1 MSNATDHANPIE
13 QGEGVTKRPFSGV
26 FPKALFVL
34 AIGAAISGSFYWYWP
49 AKHEVKRVLY
59 IVNDMQAVAAAQG
72 GYKDLTPAKVV
83 ELGIGKQIG
92 DPVWVNKWGGHIH
105 VQPVNDGSRFQLVDS
120 NLPSRACSD
129 LAVIDTPYNMG
140 KLKHPAHGAP
150 FAVWINGSLIR
161 AWGGELDKWAISRAC
176 DHPSN
181 TVTLELK

>member
-1 MSNATDHANPIE
+1 MTNATDHASPIG

-26 FPKALFVL
+26 FPKMLFVL
-34 AIGAAISGSFYWYWP
+34 VIGAAISWSFYWYWP

-59 IVNDMQAVAAAQG
+59 IVHDIKTTAAAQG
-72 GYKDLTPAKVV
+72 GYKGLTPAKMV

-92 DPVWVNKWGGHIH
+92 SPVWINKWGGHIQI
-105 VQPVNDGSRFQLVDS
+105 QPVNDGSRFQLVDS

-140 KLKHPAHGAP
+140 KLTHPIHGAP
-150 FAVWINGSLIR
+150 FAVWINGALIR

-176 DHPSN
+176 DHPRN
-181 TVTLELK
+181 IVTLELK

>member
-1 MSNATDHANPIE
+1 MSNATDHTRPIE
-13 QGEGVTKRPFSGV
+13 LGAGATKRPFNGV
-26 FPKALFVL
+26 FPKVLFVL
-34 AIGAAISGSFYWYWP
+34 AIGTAISGSFYWYWP

-59 IVNDMQAVAAAQG
+59 IVHDMQAVAATQG
-72 GYKDLTPAKVV
+72 GYKDLTPAKMD

-105 VQPVNDGSRFQLVDS
+105 VQPLNDGSRFQLVDS

-140 KLKHPAHGAP
+140 KLKHPAHTAP

-161 AWGGELDKWAISRAC
+161 AWGGELDKWAISRSC